1 MKDYNP
7 RAFARTQNGRAG
19 AQKGMSLRDYFAGHA
34 LNGVLSRT
42 NGWDDDEVIS
52 YAFQCGKDGC
62 GMIHCKYCNANKRGI

>member
-52 YAFQCGKDGC
+52 YAYN
-62 GMIHCKYCNANKRGI
+62 MANKMLEVRSEQED